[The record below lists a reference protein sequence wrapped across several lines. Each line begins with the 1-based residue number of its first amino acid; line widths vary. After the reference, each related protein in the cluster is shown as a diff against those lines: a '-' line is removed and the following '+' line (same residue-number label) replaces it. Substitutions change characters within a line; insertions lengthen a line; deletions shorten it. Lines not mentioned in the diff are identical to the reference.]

1 LVWILL
7 AINSPSILVLL
18 AFNAKVR
25 KTIFYHHNFCLA
37 GITLPEG
44 ILALLNIDYPWI
56 GSRTSYR
63 VFAIMKY
70 TVNILLPSN
79 LEFFVYKNASCYK
92 GNY

>member
-25 KTIFYHHNFCLA
+25 KTIFYHYNFCLA
-37 GITLPEG
+37 GITLLEG
-44 ILALLNIDYPWI
+44 ILALLNINYPWI

-63 VFAIMKY
+63 IFAIMKY